1 MIQDNYLIDDNNHY
15 DNFMDDKD
23 DDNEVRPKYYTGQ
36 RFCKWVKIILTMFFS
51 LLRPQPSPSTDYN

>member
-23 DDNEVRPKYYTGQ
+23 DDNEVRPKYYTA
-36 RFCKWVKIILTMFFS
+36 
-51 LLRPQPSPSTDYN
+51 